1 MASFQLVGIARYSS
15 LVAPR
20 PAPNVSHSTGRSTT
34 VSRIMKKSK
43 ITQELEATLGGQVRA
58 LRLRENLDQR
68 ALAERAGVGLS
79 ALKNVESG
87 KGATLKTFI
96 KVLRALGR
104 VDWLETLA
112 PAVSISPLQML
123 KTKPVR
129 QRASRVRKPVKQRKN
144 V

>member
-1 MASFQLVGIARYSS
+1 
-15 LVAPR
+15 
-20 PAPNVSHSTGRSTT
+20 
-34 VSRIMKKSK
+34 MKQSK
-43 ITQELEATLGGQVRA
+43 ITQESEVALGGQVRA

-96 KVLRALGR
+96 KVMRALGR
-104 VDWLETLA
+104 ADWFETLA

-129 QRASRVRKPVKQRKN
+129 QRASRVRKPTRKRVN